1 MKPRRY
7 YSEGIVLA
15 RKNYS
20 EADRIL
26 VVYSKKYGKLSLIA
40 KGVRKLK
47 SRKRGHIEVF
57 SHVKFSAARGKS
69 LDIVT
74 EVETITAFKK
84 ARRDL
89 KKVSVA
95 YFFVETIGRLTRE
108 DEKNEEL
115 FILLLS
121 YLAKLESSVKL
132 RVLRERFIFDALVLV
147 GFWPEG
153 KPLESPDA
161 VLESIVERKLNS
173 FRVGKKLT
181 N

>member
-1 MKPRRY
+1 M
-7 YSEGIVLA
+7 
-15 RKNYS
+15 
-20 EADRIL
+20 
-26 VVYSKKYGKLSLIA
+26 VVYSKRYGKISVIA

-69 LDIVT
+69 LDIIT
-74 EVETITAFKK
+74 EVEIINSFAK
-84 ARRDL
+84 ARADL

-115 FILLLS
+115 FALLLS
-121 YLAKLESSVKL
+121 YLARLEGRVKL
-132 RVLRERFIFDALVLV
+132 RTLRERFIFDSLVLV

-153 KPLESPDA
+153 KPLESPDV
-161 VLESIVERKLNS
+161 VLENIVERKLNS

>member
-1 MKPRRY
+1 M
-7 YSEGIVLA
+7 LA

-20 EADRIL
+20 ETDRIL
-26 VVYSKKYGKLSLIA
+26 VVYSKKYGKISLIA

-69 LDIVT
+69 LDIIT
-74 EVETITAFKK
+74 EVEIINSFSKVRA
-84 ARRDL
+84 DL

-108 DEKNEEL
+108 DEENEEL
-115 FILLLS
+115 FALLLS
-121 YLAKLESSVKL
+121 YLGKLESNTKS
-132 RVLRERFIFDALVLV
+132 RVLRERFIFDSLVLV
-147 GFWPEG
+147 GFWPKG
-153 KPLESPDA
+153 KPLESPDV